1 MSFRNTNFSFG
12 LAKYANWN
20 ITVTGIPLLG
30 VPSVGIAIFWPS
42 SPRRTAIVP
51 LVSIT
56 GWLYGRA
63 ARHGSSNLVRS
74 GRKYPY

>member
-12 LAKYANWN
+12 RAKYADWN
-20 ITVTGIPLLG
+20 ITVTGIPLLS

-42 SPRRTAIVP
+42 SPRRTAMAP
-51 LVSIT
+51 FVSKAE
-56 GWLYGRA
+56 WFYRRA
-63 ARHGSSNLVRS
+63 AGNDSSNSVRS